1 MIRIILQQPACAQF
15 VACKLFG
22 AFVWDRPD
30 DATVAPFAEIL
41 RGANY
46 DVRATLRA
54 IFLSPLFVSDRAYHA
69 QVKNPAELV
78 AGSLRTLGVTT
89 PARDALASMRKMG
102 MELLNPPNVGGWTS
116 GPGWIS
122 TSSLLERFNYVNRVV
137 TARGNA
143 GAFNPAALLQGK
155 GLDSAD
161 KLADHFISLL
171 LDGDVTPAQR
181 TALVGYLGLDDKGR
195 PAGFNLTAQTLDGKV
210 RGLIHL
216 TAATPQYQ
224 LN

>member
-1 MIRIILQQPACAQF
+1 MAKWSCQ
-15 VACKLFG
+15 KS
-22 AFVWDRPD
+22 
-30 DATVAPFAEIL
+30 
-41 RGANY
+41 
-46 DVRATLRA
+46 A
-54 IFLSPLFVSDRAYHA
+54 IFLSPAFLSDWAYHA

-137 TARGNA
+137 TARGGNA
-143 GAFNPAALLQGK
+143 GAFNPAALLRGQ

-161 KLADHFISLL
+161 KLADYFIGLL

-181 TALVGYLGLDDKGR
+181 TALVGYLGLDDKGK